1 MSHAVLIPDEL
12 YRMIEEYAAR
22 RGESAEAAILAWAES
37 LREQQSEA
45 TAETA
50 PTEAASDRINDPE
63 HDPWAGFRGIAE
75 VRSAD
80 SIDRHDAYLAEE
92 YTATHAPDR

>member
-12 YRMIEEYAAR
+12 YRAIEAYAAR

-37 LREQQSEA
+37 LREQRSEA
-45 TAETA
+45 TGETV
-50 PTEAASDRINDPE
+50 PTEASGRIDDPQ

-75 VRSAD
+75 ARSAD